1 MSEQTRF
8 YEIIANEAIMG
19 IMAFDPGSR
28 RCVYINRLAREILEM
43 GFGFGDRLI
52 DENIDLHVSELMP
65 AEGRPGIGR
74 AFSEEMLKIEGLQQD
89 ILMKKKSGL
98 LLIANIGVKHIRVND
113 GTDRILVMFQDIT
126 IQKKLQREVQAKQD
140 EIHKAFTEL
149 LEQNKQ
155 LKELDQA
162 KDKFIALTTH
172 ELRTP
177 LSAIVATAEV
187 LQLGLHESEEQK
199 AEFINTVHEQALAL
213 MELVNDILD
222 LAKIRAGKMDYFVER
237 IEMYPL
243 VVKLAGN
250 FDHMATQM
258 KVGLKVEA
266 PSEPLMAY
274 VDTLRLKEVI
284 NNVLSNAIKYNREGG
299 SVIVLFE
306 EREGIVRLTVRDTGV
321 GIAADKLKHVF
332 NEFET
337 VGHVNRHHK
346 GTGLGMPISK
356 RLVQGM
362 GGDITLESEEGVGS
376 SFFIDI
382 PTAKVLDEEMYRSRP
397 DAWGDLAD

>member
-1 MSEQTRF
+1 
-8 YEIIANEAIMG
+8 
-19 IMAFDPGSR
+19 
-28 RCVYINRLAREILEM
+28 
-43 GFGFGDRLI
+43 
-52 DENIDLHVSELMP
+52 MP

>member
-1 MSEQTRF
+1 
-8 YEIIANEAIMG
+8 
-19 IMAFDPGSR
+19 
-28 RCVYINRLAREILEM
+28 
-43 GFGFGDRLI
+43 
-52 DENIDLHVSELMP
+52 
-65 AEGRPGIGR
+65 
-74 AFSEEMLKIEGLQQD
+74 
-89 ILMKKKSGL
+89 
-98 LLIANIGVKHIRVND
+98 
-113 GTDRILVMFQDIT
+113 
-126 IQKKLQREVQAKQD
+126 
-140 EIHKAFTEL
+140 
-149 LEQNKQ
+149 
-155 LKELDQA
+155 
-162 KDKFIALTTH
+162 
-172 ELRTP
+172 
-177 LSAIVATAEV
+177 
-187 LQLGLHESEEQK
+187 
-199 AEFINTVHEQALAL
+199 
-213 MELVNDILD
+213 
-222 LAKIRAGKMDYFVER
+222 MDYFVEQ

-306 EREGIVRLTVRDTGV
+306 EREGIVRLIVRDTGV

-397 DAWGDLAD
+397 DAWGDLAA